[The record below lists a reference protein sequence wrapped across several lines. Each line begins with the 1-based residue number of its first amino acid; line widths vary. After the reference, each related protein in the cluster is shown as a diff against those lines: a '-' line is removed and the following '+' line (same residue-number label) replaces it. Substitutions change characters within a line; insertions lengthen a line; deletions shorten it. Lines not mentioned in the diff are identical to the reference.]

1 MRKIKVTDAAGGYV
15 YDEKGKR
22 YKCIGN
28 VNYHSGDDAYCSGS
42 ACLGNTRRG
51 FKPMLAK
58 TAGDG
63 FPLWYARAS
72 DFFKSRVISPWY
84 YQKDFSDL
92 FTGEYVSDM
101 KKSTKNLQTQPPSDW
116 DGQFFH
122 YYLFPGLYNVE
133 NSVNLTY
140 ADVKAADKGTRL
152 LTIFNDSPVLQKGM
166 LKASTANDKIT
177 LKFCEPRLTPLDDDI
192 YYSDKIIHLISYIS
206 TIDNYQDYLYL
217 SLYKIHQDDTPAP
230 DESTKYEGTNI
241 NNLSVSS
248 KNVEISFTI
257 EDKIQEEMQKCFS
270 ALAQK
275 DAAPVYPSLETRPLP
290 QPHVLWFTATD
301 PDYQRIDDLAESGQY
316 LQFSNVKLFNA
327 TDEACTLSLHAVG
340 LAYGWVKHVSPAG
353 KWVDYTT
360 PDGYTE
366 KKWVPDGTLVNEWVP
381 LVVNGYFTFYADK
394 TRLRL
399 VHFAYD
405 SKFLEHTV
413 FEKYFPADTEV
424 DTSDISISAS
434 ENLTPRDYI
443 SYKNGRLR
451 IIRLGAKYGNYN
463 NIYTS
468 KVDMIDDGFKLKLT
482 DSLEFDSKRE
492 NICSIK
498 TGKEIIKVGKTCNA
512 GINDFNKFKILLV
525 NEKAYLLKDDQLLKK
540 ADLSIKD
547 RILLNV
553 ALSYS
558 KDVSKTLK
566 EGL

>member
-28 VNYHSGDDAYCSGS
+28 ANYHRGDDAYCSG
-42 ACLGNTRRG
+42 AVCLGNTRRG
-51 FKPMLAK
+51 FKPMLTK
-58 TAGDG
+58 KAGDG

-84 YQKDFSDL
+84 YQKNSSDL
-92 FTGEYVSDM
+92 FTGGYVSEM
-101 KKSTKNLQTQPPSDW
+101 KILTKNLQTQPPSDW

-122 YYLFPGLYNVE
+122 YYLFPGLFNVD
-133 NSVNLTY
+133 NSVNSTY
-140 ADVKAADKGTRL
+140 ADIKTADKGARL
-152 LTIFNDSPVLQKGM
+152 LTVFNGSPVLQKGV
-166 LKASTANDKIT
+166 LKASTKDDKIT
-177 LKFCEPRLTPLDDDI
+177 LKSCEPGLTPLDDDI

-206 TIDNYQDYLYL
+206 TIDNFQDYLYL
-217 SLYKIHQDDTPAP
+217 SLYKINQDDTPAP
-230 DESTKYEGTNI
+230 DESTKYEGSNI

-394 TRLRL
+394 TGLRL

-405 SKFLEHTV
+405 SKFLEYTV

-434 ENLTPRDYI
+434 KNLTPRDYI

-451 IIRLGAKYGNYN
+451 IIQLGAKYGNYN
-463 NIYTS
+463 NACTS
-468 KVDMIDDGFKLKLT
+468 KIDVINDGFKLKLT

-492 NICSIK
+492 SICSTR
-498 TGKEIIKVGKTCNA
+498 TGKELIKVGKTCNA

-525 NEKAYLLKDDQLLKK
+525 NQVAYLVKDDQLLKK

-547 RILLNV
+547 RVLLNV
-553 ALSYS
+553 ALSFS
-558 KDVSKTLK
+558 KDVNKTLE